1 MALVDRVVIE
11 DFDIHLPLLQV
22 VGLGDRDA
30 RGYVLFQLEWSETIR
45 SRKQVKG
52 SSPVCKDAPRQKQSL
67 SVKPRRK
74 SRLGSGG
81 IRGRLVPSGAPM

>member
-30 RGYVLFQLEWSETIR
+30 RGYVLFQLEWSKMIR

-52 SSPVCKDAPRQKQSL
+52 
-67 SVKPRRK
+67 
-74 SRLGSGG
+74 
-81 IRGRLVPSGAPM
+81 